1 MRLHVLQ
8 LYFLTFNHYIWSTDG
23 IDIEELQDIITGVSV
38 LDDKGSSIDIDDDHK
53 QSNPECGYLP
63 EEPKDQSACSRI
75 SNAEETNMHYPWV
88 ISVTRQHLYDTT
100 DTMSDTRRCGGSIIT
115 KNTAVTAG
123 HCICKSFHY

>member
-23 IDIEELQDIITGVSV
+23 IDIEELKDIITGVSV

-75 SNAEETNMHYPWV
+75 SNAEESNRISSYRLWRVDNHLNYCHYRLPL
-88 ISVTRQHLYDTT
+88 HL
-100 DTMSDTRRCGGSIIT
+100 
-115 KNTAVTAG
+115 
-123 HCICKSFHY
+123 